1 LRLVLALIFLRVPI
15 GFVMADHA
23 SGRGTEKSV
32 VTGNVPGDAANHR
45 SLDAAFGLR
54 RSRRQG
60 YCKRQGSAAKKVS
73 HRIKLRSHSFSI
85 RSPSIRSGALQL
97 RRAVRSASKLRHDPG
112 WKPVFR
118 IRSCLIKYL
127 DSQSIQFETV
137 AP

>member
-23 SGRGTEKSV
+23 SSSGTKKSV
-32 VTGNVPGDAANHR
+32 VPGNVPGDAANHC

-54 RSRRQG
+54 RNRRQG
-60 YCKRQGSAAKKVS
+60 YCKRQGSAAKKAS
-73 HRIKLRSHSFSI
+73 HRIIRSHSFSI